1 MTHLHFQSKLTVSDR
16 CTSVRD
22 LSTYVFVTHVC
33 ECVME
38 KKLNGRISKIRS
50 VVHWCIKQKSRVV
63 KPKSLRE
70 WDIYSM
76 NSVYKMSIY
85 MNVHKI
91 QKRKNAYAAN

>member
-1 MTHLHFQSKLTVSDR
+1 M
-16 CTSVRD
+16 
-22 LSTYVFVTHVC
+22 
-33 ECVME
+33 
-38 KKLNGRISKIRS
+38 
-50 VVHWCIKQKSRVV
+50 HWCIKQKSRVV

-91 QKRKNAYAAN
+91 QKRKMLSQQTKLNEQIKKPQKNSCVGQTGRQQ